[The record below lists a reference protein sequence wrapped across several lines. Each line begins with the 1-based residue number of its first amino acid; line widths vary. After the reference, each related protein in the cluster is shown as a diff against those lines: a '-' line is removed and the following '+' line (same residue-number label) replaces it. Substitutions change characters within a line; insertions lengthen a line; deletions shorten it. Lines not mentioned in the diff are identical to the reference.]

1 MAKVEINTAEAQ
13 PTNEDAIAELKEQGI
28 NIETGADADGNR
40 AIATEPN
47 IDAQTIENQ
56 RPEWLPEK
64 FNSAEELAKS
74 YNELEKSYSE
84 KSTATQ
90 NDLNPFFEEWTDKG
104 ELAEDS
110 YKKLEGMGLPKDIV
124 DNYIAGQ
131 KAQGDLQVSTITNA
145 VGGTEEYNK
154 MVEWASANLTV
165 TEQNTF
171 NNSME
176 NGSTDEA
183 QLAVKGI
190 NAMYKS
196 TQTSTQS
203 NTPRLV
209 QGEGTAPA
217 DIFRSTAEVVKA
229 INNPKYNEDTAYRK
243 EVEQKIQRSGIM

>member
-1 MAKVEINTAEAQ
+1 MVEQVVVQEDVVGQPAE
-13 PTNEDAIAELKEQGI
+13 EEK
-28 NIETGADADGNR
+28 
-40 AIATEPN
+40 
-47 IDAQTIENQ
+47 QTD

-64 FNSAEELAKS
+64 FNNAEELAKS

-90 NDLNPFFEEWTDKG
+90 NDLNPFFDEWSEKG
-104 ELAEDS
+104 QLAEDS
-110 YKKLEGMGLPKDIV
+110 YKKLEGMGLSKDVV

-154 MVEWASANLTV
+154 MVEWASTNLTEA
-165 TEQNTF
+165 EQKTF

-183 QLAVKGI
+183 LLAVKGI

-203 NTPRLV
+203 NTPKLV

-217 DIFRSTAEVVKA
+217 DVFRSTAEVVKA
-229 INNPKYNEDTAYRK
+229 INNPKYNEDSAYRNDI
-243 EVEQKIQRSGIM
+243 EQKIKRSNIM